1 MYGDATLEQVDAMAD
16 DGCNHMVLLMR
27 HSAREFNAAVHDLE
41 NPLTDEGR
49 ELSRRLG
56 RKLPK
61 AYTLRGYASPAER
74 CVDTAQLCLDGH
86 AAEGGSVTRVR
97 PVEGLGVFYVLDQM
111 KMYRVMRDMGT
122 LQQFVSAWSE
132 STIPEDAL
140 IPAQEAARILMR
152 VVTEKLNQSVAEKQ
166 IDVCVSHDLSLY
178 LVRDRLLGE
187 SPNQGPVEFLD
198 TLLAFRRDNRVWLQ
212 SARTNPVD
220 IPAELARLGSVSRNS
235 PRI

>member
-1 MYGDATLEQVDAMAD
+1 MYGDATLEQVEAMAD

-49 ELSRRLG
+49 ELSQRLG

-74 CVDTAQLCLDGH
+74 CVETAQLCLDGH

-122 LQQFVSAWSE
+122 LPQFVSAWSE
-132 STIPEDAL
+132 STIPEDAM
-140 IPAQEAARILMR
+140 IPAQNAAQILMR
-152 VVTEKLNQSVAEKQ
+152 VVTEKLNQPVAEKQ

-178 LVRDRLLGE
+178 LVRDRLLRE
-187 SPNQGPVEFLD
+187 SSEQGPVEFLD
-198 TLLAFRRDNRVWLQ
+198 ALVAFRRDDRVWLQ
-212 SARTNPVD
+212 SSRTTPVD
-220 IPAELARLGSVSRNS
+220 ISAELAR
-235 PRI
+235 

>member
-1 MYGDATLEQVDAMAD
+1 MYGDATLEQVEAMAD

-27 HSAREFNAAVHDLE
+27 HSAREFNPDVHDLE

-49 ELSRRLG
+49 ELSQRLG

-74 CVDTAQLCLDGH
+74 CVETAQLCLDGH

-111 KMYRVMRDMGT
+111 KMYRVMRDVGT
-122 LQQFVSAWSE
+122 LPQFVSAWSE
-132 STIPEDAL
+132 STIPEDAM
-140 IPAQEAARILMR
+140 IPAQNAAQILMR
-152 VVTEKLNQSVAEKQ
+152 VVTEKLNQPVAEKQ

-178 LVRDRLLGE
+178 LVRDRLLRE
-187 SPNQGPVEFLD
+187 SSEQGPVEFLD
-198 TLLAFRRDNRVWLQ
+198 ALVAFRRDDRVWLQ
-212 SARTNPVD
+212 SSRTTPVD
-220 IPAELARLGSVSRNS
+220 ISAELAR
-235 PRI
+235 

>member
-1 MYGDATLEQVDAMAD
+1 MYGDATLKQVQAMAD
-16 DGCNHMVLLMR
+16 DGCTHMVLLMR
-27 HSAREFNAAVHDLE
+27 HSAREFNPDVHDLE

-49 ELSRRLG
+49 ELSKRLG
-56 RKLPK
+56 RQLPN

-74 CVDTAQLCLDGH
+74 CVETAQLCLDGH
-86 AAEGGSVTRVR
+86 AAKGGSVTRVR

-122 LQQFVSAWSE
+122 LTQFVSAWSE

-140 IPAQEAARILMR
+140 IPAQNAAQILMR
-152 VVTEKLNQSVAEKQ
+152 VVTEKLNQPVAEKQ

-178 LVRDRLLGE
+178 LVRDRLLRE
-187 SPNQGPVEFLD
+187 SPDQGPVEFLD
-198 TLLAFRRDNRVWLQ
+198 ALVAFRRDDRVWLQ

-220 IPAELARLGSVSRNS
+220 ISAELAR
-235 PRI
+235 

>member
-1 MYGDATLEQVDAMAD
+1 MYGDATLEQVEAMAD

-27 HSAREFNAAVHDLE
+27 HSAREFNPDVHDLE

-49 ELSRRLG
+49 ELSQRLG

-74 CVDTAQLCLDGH
+74 CVETAQLCLDGH

-122 LQQFVSAWSE
+122 LPQFVSAWSE
-132 STIPEDAL
+132 STIPEDAM
-140 IPAQEAARILMR
+140 IPAQNAAQILMR
-152 VVTEKLNQSVAEKQ
+152 VVTEKLNQPVAEKQ

-178 LVRDRLLGE
+178 LVRDRLLRE
-187 SPNQGPVEFLD
+187 SSEQGPVEFLD
-198 TLLAFRRDNRVWLQ
+198 ALVAFRRDDRVWLQ
-212 SARTNPVD
+212 SSRTTPVD
-220 IPAELARLGSVSRNS
+220 ISAELAH
-235 PRI
+235 

>member
-1 MYGDATLEQVDAMAD
+1 MYGDATLEQVEAMAD

-74 CVDTAQLCLDGH
+74 CVETAQLCLDGH
-86 AAEGGSVTRVR
+86 ATEGGSVTRVR

-111 KMYRVMRDMGT
+111 KMYRVMRDIGT

-140 IPAQEAARILMR
+140 IPAQNAAQILMR
-152 VVTEKLNQSVAEKQ
+152 VVTEKLNQPVAEKQ

-178 LVRDRLLGE
+178 LVRDRLLRE
-187 SPNQGPVEFLD
+187 SSDQGPVEFLD
-198 TLLAFRRDNRVWLQ
+198 ALVAFRRDDRVWLQ
-212 SARTNPVD
+212 SARTTPVD
-220 IPAELARLGSVSRNS
+220 ISVELAR
-235 PRI
+235 

>member
-1 MYGDATLEQVDAMAD
+1 MYGDATLEQVEAMAD
-16 DGCNHMVLLMR
+16 DGYNHMVLLMR
-27 HSAREFNAAVHDLE
+27 HSAREFNPDVHDLE

-49 ELSRRLG
+49 ELSQRLG

-74 CVDTAQLCLDGH
+74 CVETAKLCLDGH

-122 LQQFVSAWSE
+122 LPQFVSAWSE
-132 STIPEDAL
+132 STIPEDAM
-140 IPAQEAARILMR
+140 IPAQNAAQILMR
-152 VVTEKLNQSVAEKQ
+152 VVTEKLNQPVAEKQ

-178 LVRDRLLGE
+178 LVRDRLLRE
-187 SPNQGPVEFLD
+187 SSEQGPVEFLD
-198 TLLAFRRDNRVWLQ
+198 ALVAFRRDDRVWLQ
-212 SARTNPVD
+212 SSRTTPVD
-220 IPAELARLGSVSRNS
+220 ISAELAR
-235 PRI
+235 

>member
-1 MYGDATLEQVDAMAD
+1 MYGDATLEQVEAMAD

-27 HSAREFNAAVHDLE
+27 HSAREFNPAVHDLE

-74 CVDTAQLCLDGH
+74 CVETAQLCLDGH
-86 AAEGGSVTRVR
+86 ATEGGSVTRVR

-111 KMYRVMRDMGT
+111 KMYRVMRDIGT

-140 IPAQEAARILMR
+140 IPAQNAAQILMR
-152 VVTEKLNQSVAEKQ
+152 VVTEKLNQPVAEKQ

-178 LVRDRLLGE
+178 LVRDRLLRE
-187 SPNQGPVEFLD
+187 SPEQGPVEFLD
-198 TLLAFRRDNRVWLQ
+198 ALVAFRRDDRVWLQ
-212 SARTNPVD
+212 SARTTPVD
-220 IPAELARLGSVSRNS
+220 ISVELAR
-235 PRI
+235 

>member
-1 MYGDATLEQVDAMAD
+1 MYGDATLEQVEAMAD

-27 HSAREFNAAVHDLE
+27 HSAREFNPDVHDLE

-49 ELSRRLG
+49 ELSQRLG

-74 CVDTAQLCLDGH
+74 CVETAQLCLDGH

-122 LQQFVSAWSE
+122 LPQFVSAWSE

-140 IPAQEAARILMR
+140 IPAQNAAQILMR
-152 VVTEKLNQSVAEKQ
+152 VVTEKLNQPVAEKQ

-178 LVRDRLLGE
+178 LVRDRLLRE
-187 SPNQGPVEFLD
+187 SSDQGPVEFLD
-198 TLLAFRRDNRVWLQ
+198 ALVAFRRDDRVWLQ
-212 SARTNPVD
+212 SARTTPVD
-220 IPAELARLGSVSRNS
+220 ISVELAR
-235 PRI
+235 

>member
-1 MYGDATLEQVDAMAD
+1 MYGDATLEQVEAMAD

-27 HSAREFNAAVHDLE
+27 HSAREFNADVHDLE

-49 ELSRRLG
+49 ELSQRLG

-74 CVDTAQLCLDGH
+74 CVETAQLCLDGH

-111 KMYRVMRDMGT
+111 KMYRVMRDVGT
-122 LQQFVSAWSE
+122 LPQFVSAWSE
-132 STIPEDAL
+132 STIPEDAM
-140 IPAQEAARILMR
+140 IPAQNAAQILMR
-152 VVTEKLNQSVAEKQ
+152 VVTEKLNQPVAEKQ

-178 LVRDRLLGE
+178 LVRDRLLRE
-187 SPNQGPVEFLD
+187 SSEQGPVEFLD
-198 TLLAFRRDNRVWLQ
+198 ALVAFRRDDRVWLQ
-212 SARTNPVD
+212 SSRTTPVD
-220 IPAELARLGSVSRNS
+220 ISAELAH
-235 PRI
+235 

>member
-1 MYGDATLEQVDAMAD
+1 MYGDATLEQVEAMAD

-49 ELSRRLG
+49 ELSQRLG

-74 CVDTAQLCLDGH
+74 CVETAQLCLDGH

-122 LQQFVSAWSE
+122 LPQFVSAWSE
-132 STIPEDAL
+132 STIPEDAV
-140 IPAQEAARILMR
+140 IPAQNAAQILMR
-152 VVTEKLNQSVAEKQ
+152 LVTEKLNQPVAEKQ

-178 LVRDRLLGE
+178 LVRDRLLRE
-187 SPNQGPVEFLD
+187 SSEQGPVEFLD
-198 TLLAFRRDNRVWLQ
+198 ALVAFRRDDRVWLQ
-212 SARTNPVD
+212 SSRTTPVD
-220 IPAELARLGSVSRNS
+220 ISAELAR
-235 PRI
+235 

>member
-1 MYGDATLEQVDAMAD
+1 MYGDATLEQVEAMAD

-41 NPLTDEGR
+41 NRLTDEGR

-111 KMYRVMRDMGT
+111 KMYRVMRDIGT

-140 IPAQEAARILMR
+140 IPAQNAAQILMR
-152 VVTEKLNQSVAEKQ
+152 VVTEKLNQPVAEKQ

-178 LVRDRLLGE
+178 LVRDRLLRE
-187 SPNQGPVEFLD
+187 SPEQGPVEFLD
-198 TLLAFRRDNRVWLQ
+198 ALVAFRRDDRVWLQ
-212 SARTNPVD
+212 SARTTPVD
-220 IPAELARLGSVSRNS
+220 ISAELVR
-235 PRI
+235 

>member
-1 MYGDATLEQVDAMAD
+1 MYGDATLEQVEAMAD

-49 ELSRRLG
+49 ELSQRLG

-74 CVDTAQLCLDGH
+74 CVETAQLCLDGH

-111 KMYRVMRDMGT
+111 KMYRVMRDVGT
-122 LQQFVSAWSE
+122 LPQFVSAWSE
-132 STIPEDAL
+132 STIPEDAM
-140 IPAQEAARILMR
+140 IPAQNAAQILMR
-152 VVTEKLNQSVAEKQ
+152 VVTEKLNQPVAEKQ

-178 LVRDRLLGE
+178 LVRDRLLRE
-187 SPNQGPVEFLD
+187 SSEQGPVEFLD
-198 TLLAFRRDNRVWLQ
+198 ALVAFRRDDRVWLQ
-212 SARTNPVD
+212 SARTTPVD
-220 IPAELARLGSVSRNS
+220 ISAELAR
-235 PRI
+235 

>member
-1 MYGDATLEQVDAMAD
+1 MYGDATLEQVEAMAD

-27 HSAREFNAAVHDLE
+27 HSAREFNPDVHDLE

-49 ELSRRLG
+49 ELSQRLG

-74 CVDTAQLCLDGH
+74 CVETAQLCLDGH

-122 LQQFVSAWSE
+122 LPQFVSAWSE
-132 STIPEDAL
+132 STIPEDAM
-140 IPAQEAARILMR
+140 IPAQNAAQILMR
-152 VVTEKLNQSVAEKQ
+152 VVTEKLNQPVAEKQ

-178 LVRDRLLGE
+178 LVRDRLLRE
-187 SPNQGPVEFLD
+187 SSEQGPVEFLD
-198 TLLAFRRDNRVWLQ
+198 ALVAFRRDDRVWLQ
-212 SARTNPVD
+212 SSRTTPVD
-220 IPAELARLGSVSRNS
+220 ISAELAR
-235 PRI
+235 

>member
-1 MYGDATLEQVDAMAD
+1 MYGDATLEQVEAMAD

-27 HSAREFNAAVHDLE
+27 HSAREFNPDVHDLE

-49 ELSRRLG
+49 ELSQRLG

-74 CVDTAQLCLDGH
+74 CVETAQLCLDGH

-97 PVEGLGVFYVLDQM
+97 PGEGLGGFYVLDQM
-111 KMYRVMRDMGT
+111 NMYRVMRDMGT
-122 LQQFVSAWSE
+122 LTQFASARSA

-140 IPAQEAARILMR
+140 IPAQNAAQILMR
-152 VVTEKLNQSVAEKQ
+152 VVTEKLNQPVAEKQ

-178 LVRDRLLGE
+178 LVRDRLLRE
-187 SPNQGPVEFLD
+187 SSDQGPVEFLD
-198 TLLAFRRDNRVWLQ
+198 ALVAFRRDDRVWLQ
-212 SARTNPVD
+212 SARTTPVD
-220 IPAELARLGSVSRNS
+220 ISAELVR
-235 PRI
+235 